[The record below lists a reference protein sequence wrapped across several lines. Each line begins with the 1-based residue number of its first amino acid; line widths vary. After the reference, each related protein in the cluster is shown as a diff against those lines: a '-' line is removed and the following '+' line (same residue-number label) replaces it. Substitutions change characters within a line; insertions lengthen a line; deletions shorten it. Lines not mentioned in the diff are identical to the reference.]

1 MIWTEI
7 NFQILQALNL
17 RQTEAKCWTK
27 NLFIMHKNLNF
38 IQSKTK
44 SLAAYL
50 NNFRGENLVAKK
62 KRDFWNISKVDEA

>member
-1 MIWTEI
+1 
-7 NFQILQALNL
+7 
-17 RQTEAKCWTK
+17 
-27 NLFIMHKNLNF
+27 MHKNLNF

-62 KRDFWNISKVDEA
+62 KETFKTFRK